1 MKKTP
6 RLSGFTLIELLVVIA
21 IIAVLIGL
29 LLPAVQKVRSVANRL
44 RCQNN
49 HKQIAMA
56 CHNYHDA
63 FMRFPGMWVGPNN
76 SATVPCAS
84 VYYSLLPYLELE
96 AIVQTSSGFCLSMAA
111 RAKVINLFRCP
122 SEFSSPD
129 GTLVSSNINDWGITN
144 YPVNYQLFGNPDAG
158 DNLNNQDGKTRLTS
172 ITDGTSNTILL
183 AERFGRCGVSLLNSA
198 PQTPYGSCWA
208 HSNIRCQYQP
218 FFAYGNRA
226 GTQGYTAQG
235 DGPGSLWGPCLGKV
249 GPASKFQVAPYPYET
264 NCDYA
269 LAQTPH
275 TEGMQVS
282 LADGSVRSLAP
293 KMSPNTWW
301 MAVTPNAGDLLGSD
315 WDN

>member
-1 MKKTP
+1 MKKAM
-6 RLSGFTLIELLVVIA
+6 RSSGFTLIELLVVIA

-63 FMRFPGMWVGPNN
+63 FMRFPGMWVGPPIPNF
-76 SATVPCAS
+76 TQQCANLF
-84 VYYSLLPYLELE
+84 YSILPYLELGS
-96 AIVQTSSGFCLSMAA
+96 IVDRSNGACNSPTA
-111 RAKVINLFRCP
+111 RTTVLQIFRCP
-122 SEFSSPD
+122 SETTTSD
-129 GTLVSSNINDWGITN
+129 GVFDVNWGIGN
-144 YPVNYQLFGNPDAG
+144 YAGNFQVFGNPDAG

-172 ITDGTSNTILL
+172 ITDGTSNTILF
-183 AERFGRCGVSLLNSA
+183 AERFGRCGTITGA
-198 PQTPYGSCWA
+198 PLAGGNYGNLWA
-208 HSNIRCQYQP
+208 AGVVRCHYEP

-226 GTQGYTAQG
+226 GTQGYTSQG

>member
-1 MKKTP
+1 MKKTSYQ
-6 RLSGFTLIELLVVIA
+6 SGFTLIELLVVIA

-44 RCQNN
+44 KCQNN
-49 HKQIAMA
+49 QKQIGMA

-63 FMRFPGMWVGPNN
+63 FMRFPAMWVGPNTHVETVA
-76 SATVPCAS
+76 SANVF
-84 VYYSLLPYLELE
+84 YSLLPYLELE
-96 AIVQTSSGFCLSMAA
+96 SIVRQSGGMSLSVPS
-111 RAKVINLFRCP
+111 RGTPINIFKCP
-122 SEFSSPD
+122 TEYSSPD
-129 GTLVSSNINDWGITN
+129 GALSALSFDWKISN
-144 YPVNYQLFGNPDAG
+144 YVANYQIFGNPDAG
-158 DNLNNQDGKTRLTS
+158 DNLNNQDGKFRLTS
-172 ITDGTSNTILL
+172 FIDGTSNTILF
-183 AERFGRCGVSLLNSA
+183 AERFGVCGTITGA
-198 PQTPYGSCWA
+198 PLAGGNYGSLWA
-208 HSNIRCQYQP
+208 HGNVRCHYQP

-249 GPASKFQVAPYPYET
+249 GPGSKFQVAPYPYQT
-264 NCDYA
+264 FCDYA

-293 KMSPNTWW
+293 KITANTWW